1 MESTEINKQ
10 QILSKYMEYVLEHGA
25 QPKSIYSFSKEL
37 NIEEK
42 TFYDHYN
49 SFESIAQDVYATFYK
64 ETINLISQDES
75 FEHLDAKNKLL
86 VFYYT
91 FFELLTANRSYVIQ
105 TLKESK
111 NILEKIKMLQPLRTH
126 FKGFVKALDIEK
138 IDFKKEKINE
148 LNNKGI
154 EEMAWNQLL
163 FTLKFWIEDT
173 SAGFEKTDIF
183 IEKSV
188 NASFDLLD
196 ITPLKNIIDF
206 GKFFFKEK
214 IKPTL

>member
-75 FEHLDAKNKLL
+75 FEQLDAKNKLL

-126 FKGFVKALDIEK
+126 FKEFVKALDIEK